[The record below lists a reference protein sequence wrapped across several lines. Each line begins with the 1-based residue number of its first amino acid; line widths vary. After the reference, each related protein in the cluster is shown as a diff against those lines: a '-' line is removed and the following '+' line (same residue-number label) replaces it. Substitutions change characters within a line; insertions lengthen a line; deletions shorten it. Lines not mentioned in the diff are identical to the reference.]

1 LKIINDDPVIHS
13 ASMLREHGTQRPTV
27 FELLAQVHRLRGTK
41 SKFSYTIPVTPPLVP
56 RVSQP
61 TKTLPGNNPLE
72 GFATYGTQS
81 AVSLYGSAIMST
93 TPPSH
98 GIQARDK
105 VLEAIAPMRRGR
117 PTHGKEATS
126 SRPSSP
132 QKTAQESTAREAR
145 KSWMETDFNTEQDQA
160 WKSAK
165 EKTQVSTNK
174 DDAWAVN
181 TSPQVS
187 RPATTRPAGFGDD
200 FAEKLWS
207 ASDPNT
213 TSVLKPKPSPRLSAT
228 SIAPKVSESAAL
240 PTPLAFTGSRML
252 RPKQDRIIPN
262 KDKEKD
268 AFDGL
273 GLMTTSVKPAPT
285 LGEARKLRTG
295 LAIMGSTQAPQ
306 GDWLRSTTEKPNP
319 GSSPRPSPSPRPH
332 LFPMPQ
338 QQSVLPLLTQNS
350 SNSSFRAPLFQM
362 AYPEGLPSGNADG
375 LPPIESRFPSLEEL
389 DARFV
394 PSAASLY
401 PSFVSD
407 AKLTSQSKP
416 SDSRAFQKLSRNSY
430 IASPGTGGIHL
441 RPNIIS
447 NVTYTHDSIRSEQV
461 AASIKESKDNRK
473 QEEEGNNDPKQAIV
487 EPPAPSQASSGPTHQ
502 RRPSLL
508 RKHRSSVSLKTRVL
522 ASPTPNKAQ
531 DNLIDSSL
539 LPPKVPARPP
549 SDTSSRDWL
558 TGEDHEKSSTSRPK
572 TDGPVL
578 RDSPS
583 KRASFIAQSDF
594 QIPAS
599 STAQHM
605 FSPERLVHEPQSANL
620 SPSVSRF
627 TLAFP
632 DVEKIDVQQANTYT
646 SNGLTD
652 NWSPVRKEM
661 EPESSSG
668 DEGPEDPDALHAS
681 HATPKRKH
689 VPRAK
694 ERQSSVHDLVNQYG
708 GGLLAKE
715 KEPESLLSQTP
726 RAGDYTPR
734 KPQTNA
740 LTLPLK
746 QESERTT
753 PSPTRNLTKTPL
765 ATPIPGSK
773 PHRRPS
779 VATQQTPPAPPLATK
794 PTLSGNA
801 RSRPQSM
808 FLFPSKSSDTPTS
821 PSSSGPTN
829 LMPPEEPHPRT
840 PRRLSISDMVQKY
853 EAIGGKT
860 SSLPAGP
867 PSPVRPVSA
876 KGESSASGQKASSS
890 EIPNQRPAAVEE
902 RSRLRSTSPS
912 KSRTTTNDSLK
923 PNISVGRP
931 LSLQGKPHNRIVSE
945 NRKPLSTSSP
955 RKLSIKAAPTIITSS
970 NRTDA
975 LAAAR
980 AKSAGKR
987 EDSVAAA
994 QAISKSPRK
1003 RTTSIPPETTKVDEL
1018 RSPAEQEPYQG
1029 VSKLID
1035 QWQKKSEGVD
1045 QSRPLVSGKRS
1056 FVAKRVG
1063 TIPTGGS

>member
-1 LKIINDDPVIHS
+1 MINNDTVIHP

-56 RVSQP
+56 RISQP
-61 TKTLPGNNPLE
+61 TKTNNPLD
-72 GFATYGTQS
+72 GFVTYGTQS
-81 AVSLYGSAIMST
+81 AVSLYPGSIVST
-93 TPPSH
+93 TPPNQ

-132 QKTAQESTAREAR
+132 QKTAQESMAREAR

-165 EKTQVSTNK
+165 EKTQVSTNQ

-181 TSPQVS
+181 AAPQVS

-213 TSVLKPKPSPRLSAT
+213 TTALKPKPSPRLNAM
-228 SIAPKVSESAAL
+228 SIAPKASESAAS

-262 KDKEKD
+262 RDKEKD

-273 GLMTTSVKPAPT
+273 GLMTSSVKPAPT

-295 LAIMGSTQAPQ
+295 LAIMGSTQ

-319 GSSPRPSPSPRPH
+319 GSSPQPSPRPTH

-338 QQSVLPLLTQNS
+338 QQPVLPQNS
-350 SNSSFRAPLFQM
+350 SNSSFRAPLSQM
-362 AYPEGLPSGNADG
+362 TYTGGLPSGNGDG

-401 PSFVSD
+401 PSFVND

-430 IASPGTGGIHL
+430 IAPPGAGGIHL

-447 NVTYTHDSIRSEQV
+447 NVTYAHDSIRSEQV
-461 AASIKESKDNRK
+461 AASTKESKDTRK
-473 QEEEGNNDPKQAIV
+473 PEEQTSNDLKQAIV
-487 EPPAPSQASSGPTHQ
+487 EPPAPSQAPSGLTHQ

-508 RKHRSSVSLKTRVL
+508 RKHRSSVSLKTSIL
-522 ASPTPNKAQ
+522 ANPTPNKVQ
-531 DNLIDSSL
+531 NNLTDNSSP
-539 LPPKVPARPP
+539 LPPTKVPARPP

-558 TGEDHEKSSTSRPK
+558 TGEDHEKSSTPRPK
-572 TDGPVL
+572 TDVPVL

-599 STAQHM
+599 STAQHIIT
-605 FSPERLVHEPQSANL
+605 PGRLVNEPQSVDP

-646 SNGLTD
+646 SNGLTE
-652 NWSPVRKEM
+652 NWSPVRKET
-661 EPESSSG
+661 EPDSSSG
-668 DEGPEDPDALHAS
+668 DEGPEDPGALHAS
-681 HATPKRKH
+681 HATPKRKN

-694 ERQSSVHDLVNQYG
+694 ERQSSVHELVNQYG
-708 GGLLAKE
+708 GGLAKE
-715 KEPESLLSQTP
+715 KEPDSLLSQTP
-726 RAGDYTPR
+726 RAGDYTSR
-734 KPQTNA
+734 KPQTTG
-740 LTLPLK
+740 LTLPPK
-746 QESERTT
+746 QELERTT
-753 PSPTRNLTKTPL
+753 PSPTRNSTKTPL

-773 PHRRPS
+773 PHRLPS
-779 VATQQTPPAPPLATK
+779 VAVQNPPAPPLATK
-794 PTLSGNA
+794 PTLSANA

-808 FLFPSKSSDTPTS
+808 FLFPSKSSDSPTS
-821 PSSSGPTN
+821 PSSSG

-853 EAIGGKT
+853 EAIGGKN

-867 PSPVRPVSA
+867 PSPVRPLSA
-876 KGESSASGQKASSS
+876 KGESSASGQKTSPG
-890 EIPNQRPAAVEE
+890 ENPNQRPAAAAEE

-912 KSRTTTNDSLK
+912 KPRTTTNDSLK
-923 PNISVGRP
+923 QNLGVGRP
-931 LSLQGKPHNRIVSE
+931 LSRQGKTHNRIVSD
-945 NRKPLSTSSP
+945 NRKPHSTKTEMVSSP

-980 AKSAGKR
+980 AKSASKR

-994 QAISKSPRK
+994 QAIARSPRK
-1003 RTTSIPPETTKVDEL
+1003 RTTSIPPDLSVTTKVDEL
-1018 RSPAEQEPYQG
+1018 RSPIEQESYQG

-1063 TIPTGGS
+1063 TVPTGGS